1 MSAQATFWAWGIQVP
16 SSEKLVLLC
25 LSDCHN
31 GDTGQC
37 NPSVNYIS
45 RKTSL
50 DRKTVLKALR
60 VLSDQEVLSRI
71 KVEGSSN
78 QYFLAVEAVPNMGR
92 GVAQI
97 SPKAVPNMGH
107 KPISKPK
114 KNLHYENGDLETAKT
129 IYNLILTLN
138 PKHRQPSIE
147 SWANEIRLMRE
158 KDNCSPAELYQD
170 NHRCALPLSFS
181 PTNQVQSLSMVSN
194 LLLANTSIVKFLLAS
209 FPLTLQDI
217 CDL

>member
-31 GDTGQC
+31 GDTSQC
-37 NPSVNYIS
+37 NPSVNYITK
-45 RKTSL
+45 KTSL

-60 VLSDQEVLSRI
+60 LLDEKELLSRL

-78 QYFLAVEAVPNMGR
+78 QYFLAIGGSPLTVLGQAH
-92 GVAQI
+92 I
-97 SPKAVPNMGH
+97 SSKAVPNMGH

-114 KNLHYENGDLETAKT
+114 KNLHYENGDLETAET

-138 PKHRQPSIE
+138 PKHRKPAME

-158 KDNCSPAELYQD
+158 KDNCTHSEILTLFRFANSDDFWKSNILSPKKLRNKWDVLTIKKGGSGPQE
-170 NHRCALPLSFS
+170 
-181 PTNQVQSLSMVSN
+181 
-194 LLLANTSIVKFLLAS
+194 TSIWV
-209 FPLTLQDI
+209 
-217 CDL
+217 

>member
-78 QYFLAVEAVPNMGR
+78 QYFLAVEAVPNMGL

-114 KNLHYENGDLETAKT
+114 KNLHYENGDLETAET

-138 PKHRQPSIE
+138 PKHRKPAME

-158 KDNCSPAELYQD
+158 KDNYSHSEILSLFRFANSDDFWKSNILSPKKLRNKWDVLTIKKGDSRQQE
-170 NHRCALPLSFS
+170 P
-181 PTNQVQSLSMVSN
+181 
-194 LLLANTSIVKFLLAS
+194 SIWV
-209 FPLTLQDI
+209 
-217 CDL
+217 